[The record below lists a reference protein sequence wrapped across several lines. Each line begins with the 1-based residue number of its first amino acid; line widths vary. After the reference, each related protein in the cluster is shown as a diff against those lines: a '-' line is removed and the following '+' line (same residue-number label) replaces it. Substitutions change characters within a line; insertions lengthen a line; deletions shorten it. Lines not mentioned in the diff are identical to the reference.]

1 MIYFCCD
8 DERRRTAVRNHP
20 SINGIDFLEVSDD
33 PQDSL
38 ENRQRTLVVHFFKDL
53 AGDDIKAENVRIDG
67 GERIRGITVK
77 SVTGGLSS
85 SPPLGANV
93 LIVEVSE
100 RGDFSTY
107 TLRLVVKVDSDE
119 PPEGFDPILSA
130 VDFSFKV
137 NCPTDFDCQP
147 RRLCAPEPGRDPQI
161 NYLAK
166 DYASFRQ
173 LMLDRMSLLVP
184 QWTERS
190 PADLGIALVELL
202 ACVGDYLSYQQD
214 AVATESYLNT
224 ARRRSSVRRHARL
237 VDYPM
242 HDGRNARA
250 WVHFDVTAA
259 ANGLVLKK
267 GKGATTTKLLT
278 GVAVLEG
285 APVIG
290 QATNAFAKALS
301 ERPQIFELLEDVH
314 LFESHNEIEFYTW
327 GARECCLPKG
337 ATRAYLKGEFSTLKA
352 KDVLVFVEKRGPE
365 TGRPENADRMR
376 RHAVRLTM
384 VDATIQDPLGGQ
396 FKPQPD
402 NDPVPVTKIEWTR
415 EDALPF
421 PLCVSGF
428 VENTFFEDGAVAC
441 GNVAL
446 VDHGYTVA
454 DGNANSIDSLLQP
467 AVVPGSLQ
475 ALRRIS
481 RSAASRCDPAT
492 VSAVAQR
499 YRPRLKYSPITQASP
514 YDPEK
519 PPTSAAA
526 TRQLRFEDSNILPL
540 PAIGLRESLNQLE
553 DSWTPRRDLLST
565 DGGDQVFVVE
575 VEVDGTAY
583 LRFGDGRSGRRPAE
597 GTRFLARYR
606 IGNGTAGNV
615 GADSIRHL
623 VTSDPAFLD
632 PTSKLIL
639 SVSNPLPATGG
650 VDPETIEH
658 VRQNAPSAFRRQ
670 ERAVTPADYEAL
682 TIRRDVVQRCKLDVQ
697 RSAAR
702 LRWTGSWHTMFLTVD
717 RFAGGQVDTDFER
730 SLRQCLERYRMAG
743 QDLEVDAPTDVPL
756 EIEMQVCLSPG
767 YFFEDVQ
774 QALLKVFSNRTA
786 TDGSRGVFHPDNFT
800 FGQAVLLSRIIA
812 AAQAVTGV
820 ASVVVSK
827 FQRQGIDS
835 SEALDSGRLAIGLH
849 EIARLDNDPNFPERG
864 VFILKRA

>member
-8 DERRRTAVRNHP
+8 DERRRIAVRNHP
-20 SINGIDFLEVSDD
+20 SLNGIDFLEVSDD
-33 PQDSL
+33 PQDAL
-38 ENRQRTLVVHFFKDL
+38 PDRQRTLVIHFVKDL
-53 AGDDIKAENVRIDG
+53 AAGDIKVENVRIDG
-67 GERIRGITVK
+67 GERIRKITVN
-77 SVTGGLSS
+77 SVTSGLSS
-85 SPPLGANV
+85 SPPPGANV

-107 TLRLVVKVDSDE
+107 TLRLVADANSDA

-137 NCPTDFDCQP
+137 NCPTDFDCKPQ
-147 RRLCAPEPGRDPQI
+147 RSCAPERKRDPEI

-173 LMLDRMSLLVP
+173 LMLDRLSLLVP
-184 QWTERS
+184 AWRERS

-202 ACVGDYLSYQQD
+202 AYVGDYLSYQQD

-224 ARRRSSVRRHARL
+224 ARRRASVRRHARL

-250 WVHFDVTAA
+250 WVHFEIAA
-259 ANGLVLKK
+259 AADGLVLSP
-267 GKGATTTKLLT
+267 GKGSKTTKLLT
-278 GVAVLEG
+278 RVASLEG

-290 QATNAFAKALS
+290 QTTGAFAKALS
-301 ERPQIFELLEDVH
+301 ERPQIFELLQEVP

-337 ATRAYLKGEFSTLKA
+337 AIRAYLRGELSNLKVH
-352 KDVLVFVEKRGPE
+352 DVLVLIEKRGPE
-365 TGRPENADRMR
+365 TGRPEDADRTR
-376 RHAVRLTM
+376 RHAVRLTL
-384 VDATIQDPLGGQ
+384 VDPTIQDPLGGQ

-402 NDPVPVTKIEWTR
+402 NNPLAVTKIEWAR

-421 PLCVSGF
+421 ALCVSGL
-428 VENTFFEDGAVAC
+428 VENTFFEDGAVAL
-441 GNVAL
+441 GNIVL

-454 DGNANSIDSLLQP
+454 DETATSLDSLLAP
-467 AVVPGSLQ
+467 AVAPGSVQ
-475 ALRRIS
+475 ALTRIS
-481 RSAASRCDPAT
+481 HSTTSRCEAAT
-492 VSAVAQR
+492 VLTVAPR
-499 YRPRLKYSPITQASP
+499 YRPRLKYSPITQANL

-519 PPTSAAA
+519 PPSATA
-526 TRQLRFEDSNILPL
+526 TRQLLFEDSNALPL
-540 PAIGLRESLNQLE
+540 PQIELFE
-553 DSWTPRRDLLST
+553 DLSQPENVWTPRRDLLST
-565 DGGDQVFVVE
+565 DRGDQVFVVE
-575 VEVDGTAY
+575 VEADGTAY
-583 LRFGDGRSGRRPAE
+583 LRFGDGRSGRRPPA
-597 GTRFLARYR
+597 GTNFFATYR

-615 GADSIRHL
+615 GADSISHM
-623 VTSDPAFLD
+623 VTSDPAFLN
-632 PTSKLIL
+632 SKLVL

-682 TIRRDVVQRCKLDVQ
+682 TIRKDVVQRCGLDIQ

-717 RFAGGQVDTDFER
+717 RFAGAQVNADFEGG
-730 SLRQCLERYRMAG
+730 LRQCLERYRMAG

-756 EIEMQVCLSPG
+756 EIEMQVCISPG

-774 QALLKVFSNRTA
+774 QALLRVFSNRTQ

-800 FGQAVLLSRIIA
+800 FGQAVLLSRIVA

-820 ASVVVSK
+820 ASVVVGK
-827 FQRQGIDS
+827 FQRQGIPS
-835 SEALDSGRLAIGLH
+835 AEALDSGRLAIGLH